1 MKPSSANRTL
11 MEASEKSVISS
22 TPIATRASMPATS
35 GRAITSKRIVSNAG
49 SDASMLRQPSLALSS
64 ATISGSVSNLASPA
78 RPPISPVHAPNKVAV
93 ATQPQKL
100 GLNMNTP
107 QEAL

>member
-11 MEASEKSVISS
+11 MEASEKSVISPAP
-22 TPIATRASMPATS
+22 TATRASMSATS

-49 SDASMLRQPSLALSS
+49 SDASMDCQPSLALR
-64 ATISGSVSNLASPA
+64 SGTKSDPVSDLASPA
-78 RPPISPVHAPNKVAV
+78 RPPTSPVHAPNKVAV
-93 ATQPQKL
+93 ATKPQKL